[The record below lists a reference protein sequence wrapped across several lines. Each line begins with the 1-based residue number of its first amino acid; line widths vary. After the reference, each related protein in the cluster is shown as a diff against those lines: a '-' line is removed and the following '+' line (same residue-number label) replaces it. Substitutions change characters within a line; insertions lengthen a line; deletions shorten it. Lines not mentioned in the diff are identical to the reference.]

1 MLKNYLKVALRN
13 LVKQKSYSIIT
24 IIGLSVGITCCLLI
38 MLYVKQELSYDKFFP
53 RSDRIFRVAHQ
64 VTTPQAVTSGAA
76 TPAPLAPALKEEYP
90 EIQYITRM
98 YFENALLFEIGSK
111 RIFEDNLIFADPEFF
126 KVFPF
131 RILMG
136 DPSHLLDSPDSLVLT
151 ASMAKKYFADENPI
165 GKTIRVDKQYNFI
178 IAGVMQDIPINSHY
192 HFDFVASFLAKNE
205 ENFGTWMN
213 LWTGITTLYTYAV
226 LPENLNIEEFAH
238 KAENIITRH
247 SEPRLGIERK
257 IFLQPLKS
265 IHLHSHIE
273 DEIEENNYVSRLII
287 LSTIAFLILI
297 VACINYMN
305 LATSQSAKRAKEV
318 GMRKVMGAGRF
329 QLAKQFMGESIFLTL
344 LAMFISILWVELFLP
359 AFSSFVGKPVSL
371 SFGENILFLSGFMF
385 LSLLVG
391 AISSIYPALILSR
404 HLPIRTLKGLKDSP
418 KGSAGQVI
426 FKKALLVFQFVVS
439 ILLIA
444 STIIIVQQL
453 HYMKNAHLGFDKEST
468 IVIPL
473 LDEPVQK
480 RYEAMKHELL
490 THPDVTGVTGCL
502 KSPIGNNVMI
512 TRAFPKGREAGVSFT
527 VYLNFVDYDYIR
539 NFEIEMVAGRNFSK
553 EYSTDSKDAFIV
565 NEATVRKWG
574 MSSPEEAVGEK
585 LLTGFYGLEGTVIG
599 VAKDYHIA
607 SFHQEIEAQ
616 ILIHNPEIFWEMAL
630 KIRSKDM
637 SNTLAFIE
645 RAWNE
650 FAPEYPFTYS
660 FLDESIDRLYDG
672 EEQTARIIRT
682 FSIIAIAIACL
693 GLFGL
698 AAFAAERRTKE
709 LGIRK
714 VLGASVSNLI
724 FMLSSEFTKWVLLS
738 NILAWPLAYFAM
750 RRWLQSF
757 AYRINIE
764 IWPFI
769 LAAAFA
775 LVIALFTVSYQ
786 AVRAALTNPVET
798 LRYE

>member
-13 LVKQKSYSIIT
+13 LVKQKSYSVIT

-38 MLYVKQELSYDKFFP
+38 MLYVKQELSYDKFYP
-53 RSDRIFRVAHQ
+53 QSDRIFRVAHQ
-64 VTTPQAVTSGAA
+64 VTTPQSVTYAAA

-90 EIQYITRM
+90 EIQHITRM

-178 IAGVMQDIPINSHY
+178 IAGVMQDVPINSHY
-192 HFDFVASFLAKNE
+192 HIDFVASFLAKNE
-205 ENFGTWMN
+205 ENFSTWMN

-247 SEPRLGIERK
+247 SGPRLGIERK
-257 IFLQPLKS
+257 IFFQPLKS

-371 SFGENILFLSGFMF
+371 RFGENILFLSGFM
-385 LSLLVG
+385 SLALFVG
-391 AISSIYPALILSR
+391 SISSIYPALILSR

-418 KGSAGQVI
+418 RSSAGQVI
-426 FKKALLVFQFVVS
+426 FKKALLVFQFVISV
-439 ILLIA
+439 LLIA

-453 HYMKNAHLGFDKEST
+453 HFMKNAHLGFDKEST

-480 RYEAMKHELL
+480 RYEAMKNELL

-502 KSPIGNNVMI
+502 KTPIGNNVMI
-512 TRAFPKGREAGVSFT
+512 TRAFPKGREAGVSFM
-527 VYLNFVDYDYIR
+527 VWLNFVDYDYIE

-565 NEATVRKWG
+565 NEATARKWG

-585 LLTGFYGLEGTVIG
+585 LLTGFYGLEGTIIG

-630 KIRSKDM
+630 KIRSKDI
-637 SNTLAFIE
+637 SNTLVFVE

-738 NILAWPLAYFAM
+738 NIIAWPLTYFAM

-786 AVRAALTNPVET
+786 AVKAALTNPVET